1 MSATS
6 LLLPAY
12 GQDYLEEPLE
22 FSCHGERLLGILA
35 RPAGGRAAACGVL
48 IVVGGPQYRAGSHRQ
63 FVLLARRL
71 AAAGIASLRFDYRG
85 MGDSSGET
93 RNFENVD
100 DDIAAALDAMQMAAP
115 EERRIA
121 LWGLCD
127 AASAVLL
134 YWHARRDVRVAA
146 LCLLN
151 PWVRSAATLAR
162 AHVKHYYGRR
172 LMQREFW
179 LKLLRGEMNLFG
191 ALGGLL
197 GNLRL
202 WLGGRPQGAA
212 QQPFQARMA
221 TALREFAGPVLLI
234 LSGDDYTA
242 KEFIESAAAD
252 APWAGVLERSNLRRR
267 DFPSADHTFSDIACR
282 IEAESATLEWLQTVV
297 EP

>member
-1 MSATS
+1 MSATPAP
-6 LLLPAY
+6 LPAY
-12 GQDYLEEPLE
+12 GCDYLEEPVE
-22 FSCHGERLLGILA
+22 FACHGERLFGILA
-35 RPAGGRAAACGVL
+35 RPAQGRAAACGVL
-48 IVVGGPQYRAGSHRQ
+48 IVVGGPQYRVGSHRQ

-85 MGDSSGET
+85 MGDSSGEM
-93 RNFENVD
+93 RSFEDVD
-100 DDIAAALDAMQMAAP
+100 DDIAAALDAMQLVAP
-115 EERRIA
+115 DVRRIA

-127 AASAVLL
+127 AASAALL
-134 YWHARRDVRVAA
+134 YWHARRDTRVAG

-179 LKLLRGEMNLFG
+179 FKLLRGDMNLLG
-191 ALGGLL
+191 ALTGLL

-202 WLGGRPQGAA
+202 WLGGRPQDGV

-221 TALREFAGPVLLI
+221 VALREFAGPVLVL

-242 KEFIESAAAD
+242 KEFIECAAGD
-252 APWAGVLERSNLRRR
+252 ALWVGVLERPNIRRR
-267 DFPSADHTFSDIACR
+267 DFPSADHTFSDIPCR
-282 IEAESATLEWLQTVV
+282 IEAESATLQWLQTEV

>member
-1 MSATS
+1 
-6 LLLPAY
+6 
-12 GQDYLEEPLE
+12 
-22 FSCHGERLLGILA
+22 
-35 RPAGGRAAACGVL
+35 
-48 IVVGGPQYRAGSHRQ
+48 
-63 FVLLARRL
+63 
-71 AAAGIASLRFDYRG
+71 
-85 MGDSSGET
+85 MGDSSGEM
-93 RNFENVD
+93 RNFEHVD
-100 DDIAAALDAMQMAAP
+100 DDIAAALDAMQRAVP
-115 EERRIA
+115 EVRRIA

-127 AASAVLL
+127 AASAALL

-202 WLGGRPQGAA
+202 WLGGRRQGAA

-252 APWAGVLERSNLRRR
+252 APWAGVLERRNIRRR